1 MKSPIVDM
9 WGDPITRDVLHE
21 PQTSKIAGLR
31 QIWAEHPSHRLTP
44 QRLARILR
52 EAEMGN
58 LSAQADLFTDMEEQD
73 AHLFAEMQKRKRSL
87 LTVNYVIQPPT
98 NPTPLEVQDAQWLT
112 EFLSE
117 LDGWED
123 LLIDMLDAIGHGFS
137 NIEIEWENIGLEWY
151 PSQFHFRPQSWFQ
164 LDKTDQNKIILR
176 TDDGVGEPL
185 QSFGWI
191 QHRHKSRSGYVSRS
205 GLLRTLAWPYL
216 MRNFGTQSLAEL
228 LEIYGIPLRIGKYP
242 SGTGQAEKNQ
252 LMRAVTELGRYAGG
266 IIPAEMVIEL
276 TKASDASHSPF
287 MALTDS
293 AEKSMS
299 KAILGGTLTTQADG
313 KTSTNAL
320 GNIHNE
326 VRHDLLI
333 SDGKQVA
340 TTLRSDLFWPL
351 IVLNRRPNA
360 DRRRTPRLVFQV
372 EQTEGTQSSQSA
384 LTKQVDNV
392 AIAALVKQ
400 LTSPQNVIQSGI
412 DAGVEE
418 LANSERAQDALL
430 ALLAPALQAA
440 RTSSSSEIALL
451 TALAEAFPKMEPQLL
466 ASCLGDTRALSRL
479 VAFATSTKDH

>member
-44 QRLARILR
+44 QRLSRILR

-87 LTVNYVIQPPT
+87 LTVNYIIQPPT
-98 NPTPLEVQDAQWLT
+98 NPTPVEVQDAQWLT

-137 NIEIEWENIGLEWY
+137 NIEIAWENVGLEWY

-164 LDKTDQNKIILR
+164 LDKTDQNKIVLR
-176 TDDGVGEPL
+176 TDDGEGEPL

-287 MALTDS
+287 MALTDW

-320 GNIHNE
+320 GVIHNE

-372 EQTEGTQSSQSA
+372 EQAEGAQSSQSA
-384 LTKQVDNV
+384 LTKQVDNY

-412 DAGVEE
+412 DNGVSE
-418 LANSERAQDALL
+418 LVTSDRAQDALIN
-430 ALLAPALQAA
+430 LLTPAIQAA
-440 RTSSSSEIALL
+440 ISSSSETEMLG
-451 TALAEAFPKMEPQLL
+451 ALAEAFPRMNPNLL
-466 ASCLGDTRALSRL
+466 VDCLSDTRAISRL
-479 VAFATSTKDH
+479 IGLATPVKDS